1 MWNFLMTLSSR
12 QRQML
17 ATVVAV
23 ASLLAAAYWAFTGPE
38 DLQRYPD
45 SATSAYRLPWVR
57 GAQWICIQ
65 SNRGIVSHRGR
76 EEFAFDFRMP
86 VGSEVCAARAGVVI
100 RVVPT
105 NDGNG
110 LNSANN
116 LIAIDHGDGTSGWYL
131 HLQKNGSLVAVGDRV
146 TQGQPIARSGN
157 VGHSLGPHLHF
168 DVRDNKSGVTLPV
181 SFADVAEDVGV
192 PRMLHAYTAGGV
204 VEK

>member
-1 MWNFLMTLSSR
+1 MWDALTSFTARQKAMLSFVGTL
-12 QRQML
+12 
-17 ATVVAV
+17 VVAYSV
-23 ASLLAAAYWAFTGPE
+23 FTGPE

-45 SATSAYRLPWVR
+45 RATSAYRLPWEK

-76 EEFAFDFRMP
+76 EEFAYDFRMP
-86 VGSEVCAARAGVVI
+86 VGSQVCAARAGVVT
-100 RVVPT
+100 RVVVT

-110 LNSANN
+110 QNLPNN

-131 HLQKNGSLVAVGDRV
+131 HLQKGGSLVAVGDRV

-168 DVRDNKSGVTLPV
+168 EVRDNTSRVTLPV
-181 SFADVAEDVGV
+181 AFADVAEDLGV
-192 PRMLHAYTAGGV
+192 PRMFHAYTAGGSV
-204 VEK
+204 ASK